1 MQINSIYQSVIE
13 ILDTYLN
20 EAKIDFVLRKWAIK
34 HRFAGSSD
42 RRKIKDI
49 IFDIIR
55 QKKSCEHVGGGFSG
69 RNLLIGYL
77 KLKGTELSSVFDNS
91 KFGPEELTIKEQNI
105 TVDFSNLSDIYELDF
120 PSWLIPILRRSLL
133 NEFSNVVKTLRNR
146 SHIQLRVNLKKI
158 SRLNAMKK
166 LQKNNIECEINELCT
181 TALNVLNGAQHILTS
196 PCFENGFVEL
206 QDAGS
211 QLVSEL
217 IEINYNDKVLDMC
230 AGSGG
235 KSLAISCGA
244 ELDATYFAW
253 DINFDRMKDIDA
265 RSKRAGVKIE
275 KVIKL
280 SSKSVYNKIIIDA
293 PCSGSGSWRRDPE
306 GKWRLDEDILDNYVK
321 TQKELILK
329 GLKLL
334 APRGQIL
341 YITCSILDIENGKLI
356 DDLISSE
363 LSLKLVRS
371 ISLVPSSK
379 SDGFYGA
386 VLEKV

>member
-13 ILDTYLN
+13 ILDTYLD

-91 KFGPEELTIKEQNI
+91 KFGPKELTIKEQNI
-105 TVDFSNLSDIYELDF
+105 NVDFSNLSNIYELDF
-120 PSWLIPILRRSLL
+120 PSWLIPILRRSLQS
-133 NEFSNVVKTLRNR
+133 EFNNVVKALRNR
-146 SHIQLRVNLKKI
+146 SNVQLRVNLKKI
-158 SRLNAMKK
+158 SRLNAIKK
-166 LQKNNIECEINELCT
+166 LKKNNIECEINKLCS
-181 TALNVLNGAQHILTS
+181 TALNVLSGAQHILTS

-230 AGSGG
+230 AGAGG

-244 ELDATYFAW
+244 EMDATYYAW

-306 GKWRLDEDILDNYVK
+306 GKWRLDEDILENYVK

-356 DDLISSE
+356 DDLISSV
-363 LSLKLVRS
+363 LSLRLVRS

>member
-105 TVDFSNLSDIYELDF
+105 NVDFSNLSNIYELDF

-133 NEFSNVVKTLRNR
+133 NEFSNVVKTLRSR

-158 SRLNAMKK
+158 SRLNVIKK
-166 LQKNNIECEINELCT
+166 LQKNNIECEINELCSS
-181 TALNVLNGAQHILTS
+181 ALNVLNGAQHILTS
-196 PCFENGFVEL
+196 SCFENGFVEL

-230 AGSGG
+230 AGAGG

-244 ELDATYFAW
+244 EMDATYYAW

-341 YITCSILDIENGKLI
+341 YITCSILDIENDKLI
-356 DDLISSE
+356 DDLISSV

>member
-105 TVDFSNLSDIYELDF
+105 NVDLSNLSNIYELDF

-133 NEFSNVVKTLRNR
+133 NEFSNVVKALRNR

-166 LQKNNIECEINELCT
+166 LQKNNIECEINELCS

-196 PCFENGFVEL
+196 QCFENGFVEL

-230 AGSGG
+230 AGAGG
-235 KSLAISCGA
+235 KSLSISCGA

-321 TQKELILK
+321 TQRELILK

-356 DDLISSE
+356 DDLISSV
-363 LSLKLVRS
+363 LSLRLVKS

>member
-13 ILDTYLN
+13 ILDTYLD
-20 EAKIDFVLRKWAIK
+20 EAKINFVLRKWAIK

-91 KFGPEELTIKEQNI
+91 KFGPKELTIKEQNI
-105 TVDFSNLSDIYELDF
+105 NVDFSNLSNIYELDF
-120 PSWLIPILRRSLL
+120 PSWLIPILRRSLQS
-133 NEFSNVVKTLRNR
+133 EFNNVVKALRNR
-146 SHIQLRVNLKKI
+146 SNVQLRVNLKKI
-158 SRLNAMKK
+158 SRLNAIKK
-166 LQKNNIECEINELCT
+166 LKKNNIECEINELCS
-181 TALNVLNGAQHILTS
+181 TALNVLSGAQHILTS

-230 AGSGG
+230 AGAGG

-253 DINFDRMKDIDA
+253 DVNFDRMKDIDA

-280 SSKSVYNKIIIDA
+280 SSKSFYNKIIIDA

-306 GKWRLDEDILDNYVK
+306 GKWRLDEDILENYVK

-356 DDLISSE
+356 DDLISSV
-363 LSLKLVRS
+363 LSLRLVRS

>member
-20 EAKIDFVLRKWAIK
+20 EAKIDFVLKKWAIK

-105 TVDFSNLSDIYELDF
+105 NVDLSNLSNIYELDF

-133 NEFSNVVKTLRNR
+133 NEFSNVVKALRNR

-166 LQKNNIECEINELCT
+166 LQKNNIECEINELCS

-230 AGSGG
+230 AGAGG
-235 KSLAISCGA
+235 KSLSISCGA

-280 SSKSVYNKIIIDA
+280 SSKSFYNKIIIDA

-356 DDLISSE
+356 DDLISSV

>member
-105 TVDFSNLSDIYELDF
+105 NVDFSNLSNIYELDF

-158 SRLNAMKK
+158 SRLNVMKK
-166 LQKNNIECEINELCT
+166 LQKNNIECEINELCS

-230 AGSGG
+230 AGAGG

-356 DDLISSE
+356 DDLISSV

>member
-77 KLKGTELSSVFDNS
+77 KLKGTELNNVFDNS

-105 TVDFSNLSDIYELDF
+105 NVDISNLSNIYELDF

-133 NEFSNVVKTLRNR
+133 NEFSNVVKALRNR

-158 SRLNAMKK
+158 SRLNAIKK
-166 LQKNNIECEINELCT
+166 LQKNNIECEINELCS

-196 PCFENGFVEL
+196 QCFENGFVEL

-230 AGSGG
+230 AGAGG
-235 KSLAISCGA
+235 KSLSISCGA

-280 SSKSVYNKIIIDA
+280 SSKSFYNKIIIDA

-321 TQKELILK
+321 TQRELILK

-356 DDLISSE
+356 DDLISSV
-363 LSLKLVRS
+363 LSLRLVKS

>member
-105 TVDFSNLSDIYELDF
+105 NVDFSNLSNIYELDF

-158 SRLNAMKK
+158 SRLNVMKK
-166 LQKNNIECEINELCT
+166 LQKNNIECEINELCSS
-181 TALNVLNGAQHILTS
+181 ALNVLNGAQHILTS

-230 AGSGG
+230 AGAGG

-280 SSKSVYNKIIIDA
+280 SSKSFYNKIIIDA

-341 YITCSILDIENGKLI
+341 YITCSILDIENDKLI
-356 DDLISSE
+356 DDLISSV

>member
-105 TVDFSNLSDIYELDF
+105 NVDFSNLSNIYELDF

-158 SRLNAMKK
+158 SRLNVMKK
-166 LQKNNIECEINELCT
+166 LQKNNIECEINELCSS
-181 TALNVLNGAQHILTS
+181 ALNVLNGAQHILAS

-230 AGSGG
+230 AGAGG

-244 ELDATYFAW
+244 EMDATYYAW

-341 YITCSILDIENGKLI
+341 YITCSILDIENDKLI
-356 DDLISSE
+356 DDLISSV
-363 LSLKLVRS
+363 LSLKLVKS

>member
-105 TVDFSNLSDIYELDF
+105 NVDFSNLSNIYELDF

-133 NEFSNVVKTLRNR
+133 NEFSNVVKALRNR

-166 LQKNNIECEINELCT
+166 LQKNNIECEINELCS

-230 AGSGG
+230 AGAGG

-280 SSKSVYNKIIIDA
+280 SSKSFYNKIIIDA

-306 GKWRLDEDILDNYVK
+306 GKWRLDEDILDDYVK

>member
-77 KLKGTELSSVFDNS
+77 KLKGIELSSVFDNS

-105 TVDFSNLSDIYELDF
+105 NVDFSNLSNIYELDF

-158 SRLNAMKK
+158 SRLNVMKK
-166 LQKNNIECEINELCT
+166 MQKNNIECEINELCSS
-181 TALNVLNGAQHILTS
+181 ALNVLNGAQHILAS

-230 AGSGG
+230 AGAGG

-244 ELDATYFAW
+244 EMDATYYAW

-341 YITCSILDIENGKLI
+341 YITCSILDIENDKLI
-356 DDLISSE
+356 DDLISSV

>member
-105 TVDFSNLSDIYELDF
+105 NVDFSNLSNIYELDF

-158 SRLNAMKK
+158 SRLNVMKK
-166 LQKNNIECEINELCT
+166 LQKNNIECEINELCS

-230 AGSGG
+230 AGAGG

-306 GKWRLDEDILDNYVK
+306 GKWRLDEDILDDYVK

-356 DDLISSE
+356 DDLISSV
-363 LSLKLVRS
+363 LSLRLVKS

>member
-105 TVDFSNLSDIYELDF
+105 NVDFSNLSNIYELDF

-133 NEFSNVVKTLRNR
+133 NEFSNVVKTLRDR

-166 LQKNNIECEINELCT
+166 LQKNNIECEINELCS

-230 AGSGG
+230 AGAGG

-280 SSKSVYNKIIIDA
+280 SSKSFYNKIIIDA

-341 YITCSILDIENGKLI
+341 YITCSILDIENDKLI
-356 DDLISSE
+356 DDLISSV

>member
-105 TVDFSNLSDIYELDF
+105 NIDFSNLSNIYELDF

-133 NEFSNVVKTLRNR
+133 NEFSNVVKALRNR

-166 LQKNNIECEINELCT
+166 LQKNNIECEINELCS

-211 QLVSEL
+211 QLVCEL

-230 AGSGG
+230 AGAGG
-235 KSLAISCGA
+235 KSLAISCSA

-356 DDLISSE
+356 DDLISSV

>member
-20 EAKIDFVLRKWAIK
+20 EAKIDFVLKKWAIK

-105 TVDFSNLSDIYELDF
+105 NVDFSNLSNIYELDF

-133 NEFSNVVKTLRNR
+133 NEFSNVVKALRNR

-166 LQKNNIECEINELCT
+166 LQKNNIECEINELCS

-196 PCFENGFVEL
+196 QCFENGFVEL

-230 AGSGG
+230 AGAGG
-235 KSLAISCGA
+235 KSLSISCGA

-321 TQKELILK
+321 TQRELILK

-356 DDLISSE
+356 DDLISSV
-363 LSLKLVRS
+363 LSLRLVKS

>member
-105 TVDFSNLSDIYELDF
+105 NVDFSNLSNIYELDF

-158 SRLNAMKK
+158 SRLNVMKK
-166 LQKNNIECEINELCT
+166 LQKNNIECEINELCS
-181 TALNVLNGAQHILTS
+181 TALNVLNGAQHILAS

-230 AGSGG
+230 AGAGG

-244 ELDATYFAW
+244 EMDATYYAW

-341 YITCSILDIENGKLI
+341 YITCSILDIENDKLI
-356 DDLISSE
+356 DDLISSV

>member
-13 ILDTYLN
+13 ILDTYSN

-105 TVDFSNLSDIYELDF
+105 NVDFSNLSNIYELDF

-166 LQKNNIECEINELCT
+166 LQKNNIECEINELCS

-230 AGSGG
+230 AGAGG

-244 ELDATYFAW
+244 EMDATYYAW

-280 SSKSVYNKIIIDA
+280 SSKSFYNKIIIDA

-306 GKWRLDEDILDNYVK
+306 GKWRLDEDILDDYVK

-341 YITCSILDIENGKLI
+341 YITCSILDIENDKLI
-356 DDLISSE
+356 DDLISSV

>member
-13 ILDTYLN
+13 ILDTYLD
-20 EAKIDFVLRKWAIK
+20 EAKINFVLRKWAIK

-91 KFGPEELTIKEQNI
+91 KFGPKELTIKEQNI
-105 TVDFSNLSDIYELDF
+105 NVDFSNLSNIYELDF
-120 PSWLIPILRRSLL
+120 PSWLIPILRRSLQS
-133 NEFSNVVKTLRNR
+133 EFNNVVKALRNR
-146 SHIQLRVNLKKI
+146 SNVQLRVNLKKI
-158 SRLNAMKK
+158 SRLNAIKK
-166 LQKNNIECEINELCT
+166 LKKNNIECEINELCS
-181 TALNVLNGAQHILTS
+181 TALNVLSGAQHILTS

-230 AGSGG
+230 AGAGG

-244 ELDATYFAW
+244 EMDATYYAW

-280 SSKSVYNKIIIDA
+280 SSKSFYNKIIIDA

-306 GKWRLDEDILDNYVK
+306 GKWRLDEDILENYVK

-356 DDLISSE
+356 DDLISSV
-363 LSLKLVRS
+363 LSLRLVRS

>member
-105 TVDFSNLSDIYELDF
+105 NVDLSNLSNIYELDF

-133 NEFSNVVKTLRNR
+133 NEFSNVVKALRNR

-158 SRLNAMKK
+158 SRLNVMKK
-166 LQKNNIECEINELCT
+166 LQKNNIECEINELCS

-230 AGSGG
+230 AGAGG
-235 KSLAISCGA
+235 KSLSISCGA

-280 SSKSVYNKIIIDA
+280 SSKSFYNKIIIDA

-321 TQKELILK
+321 TQRELILK

-356 DDLISSE
+356 DDLISSV
-363 LSLKLVRS
+363 LSLRLVKS

>member
-105 TVDFSNLSDIYELDF
+105 NVDLSNLSNIYELDF

-133 NEFSNVVKTLRNR
+133 NEFSNVVKALRNR

-166 LQKNNIECEINELCT
+166 LQKNNIECEINELCS

-230 AGSGG
+230 AGAGG
-235 KSLAISCGA
+235 KSLSISCGA

-280 SSKSVYNKIIIDA
+280 SSKSFYNKIIIDA

-321 TQKELILK
+321 TQRELILK

-356 DDLISSE
+356 DDLISSV

>member
-20 EAKIDFVLRKWAIK
+20 EAKIDFVLKKWAIK

-91 KFGPEELTIKEQNI
+91 KFGPKELTIKEQNI
-105 TVDFSNLSDIYELDF
+105 NVDFSNLSNIYELDF
-120 PSWLIPILRRSLL
+120 PSWLIPILRRSLQS
-133 NEFSNVVKTLRNR
+133 EFNNVVKALRNR
-146 SHIQLRVNLKKI
+146 SHVQLRVNLKKI
-158 SRLNAMKK
+158 SRLNAIKK
-166 LQKNNIECEINELCT
+166 LKKNNIECEINELCS
-181 TALNVLNGAQHILTS
+181 TALNVLSGAQHILTS

-230 AGSGG
+230 AGAGG

-244 ELDATYFAW
+244 EQDATYFAW
-253 DINFDRMKDIDA
+253 DVNFDRMKDIDA

-280 SSKSVYNKIIIDA
+280 SSKSFYNKIIIDA

-306 GKWRLDEDILDNYVK
+306 GKWRLDEDILENYVK

-356 DDLISSE
+356 DDLISSV
-363 LSLKLVRS
+363 LSLQLVRS

>member
-105 TVDFSNLSDIYELDF
+105 NVDFSNLSNIYELDF

-158 SRLNAMKK
+158 SRLNVMKK
-166 LQKNNIECEINELCT
+166 LQKNNIECEINELCSS
-181 TALNVLNGAQHILTS
+181 ALNVLNGAQHILAS

-230 AGSGG
+230 AGAGG

-244 ELDATYFAW
+244 EMDATYYAW

-280 SSKSVYNKIIIDA
+280 SSKLVYNKIIIDA

-341 YITCSILDIENGKLI
+341 YITCSILDIENDKLI
-356 DDLISSE
+356 DDLISSV

>member
-105 TVDFSNLSDIYELDF
+105 NVDFSNLSNIYELDF

-133 NEFSNVVKTLRNR
+133 NEFSNVVKALRNR

-166 LQKNNIECEINELCT
+166 LQKNNIECEINELCS

-230 AGSGG
+230 AGAGG

-280 SSKSVYNKIIIDA
+280 SSKSFYNKIIIDA

-341 YITCSILDIENGKLI
+341 YITCSILDIENDKLI
-356 DDLISSE
+356 DDLISSV
-363 LSLKLVRS
+363 LSLRLVKS

>member
-34 HRFAGSSD
+34 HRFAGSPD

-105 TVDFSNLSDIYELDF
+105 NVDFSNLSNIYELDF

-158 SRLNAMKK
+158 SRLNVMKK
-166 LQKNNIECEINELCT
+166 LQKNNIECEINELCSS
-181 TALNVLNGAQHILTS
+181 ALNVLNGAQHILAS

-230 AGSGG
+230 AGAGG

-244 ELDATYFAW
+244 EMDATYYAW

-356 DDLISSE
+356 DDLISSV

-371 ISLVPSSK
+371 LSLVPSSK

>member
-105 TVDFSNLSDIYELDF
+105 NVDFSNLSNIYELDF

-133 NEFSNVVKTLRNR
+133 NEFSNVVKALRNR

-166 LQKNNIECEINELCT
+166 LQKNNIECEINELCS

-230 AGSGG
+230 AGAGG
-235 KSLAISCGA
+235 KSLSISCGA

-321 TQKELILK
+321 TQRELILK

-356 DDLISSE
+356 DDLISSV
-363 LSLKLVRS
+363 LSLRLVKS

>member
-13 ILDTYLN
+13 ILDTYLD
-20 EAKIDFVLRKWAIK
+20 EAKINFVLRKWAIK

-91 KFGPEELTIKEQNI
+91 KFGPKELTIKEQNI
-105 TVDFSNLSDIYELDF
+105 NVDFSNLSNIYELDF
-120 PSWLIPILRRSLL
+120 PSWLIPILRRSLQS
-133 NEFSNVVKTLRNR
+133 EFNNVVKVLRNR
-146 SHIQLRVNLKKI
+146 SHVQLRVNLKKI
-158 SRLNAMKK
+158 SRLNAIKK
-166 LQKNNIECEINELCT
+166 LKKNNIECEINELCS
-181 TALNVLNGAQHILTS
+181 TALNVLSGAQHILTS

-230 AGSGG
+230 AGAGG

-253 DINFDRMKDIDA
+253 DVNFDRMKDIDA

-280 SSKSVYNKIIIDA
+280 SSKSFYNKIIIDA

-306 GKWRLDEDILDNYVK
+306 GKWRLDEDILENYVK

-356 DDLISSE
+356 DDLISSV
-363 LSLKLVRS
+363 LSLRLVRS

>member
-105 TVDFSNLSDIYELDF
+105 NVDFSNLSNIYELDF

-158 SRLNAMKK
+158 SRLNVMKK
-166 LQKNNIECEINELCT
+166 LQKNNIECEINELCS

-230 AGSGG
+230 AGAGG

-244 ELDATYFAW
+244 EMDATYYAW

-341 YITCSILDIENGKLI
+341 YITCSILDIENDKLI
-356 DDLISSE
+356 DDLISSV

>member
-105 TVDFSNLSDIYELDF
+105 NVDFSNLSNIYELDF

-133 NEFSNVVKTLRNR
+133 NEFSNVVKALRNR

-166 LQKNNIECEINELCT
+166 LQKNNIECEINELCS

-230 AGSGG
+230 AGAGG
-235 KSLAISCGA
+235 KSLSISCGA

-280 SSKSVYNKIIIDA
+280 SSKSFYNKIIIDA

-341 YITCSILDIENGKLI
+341 YITCSILDIENDKLI
-356 DDLISSE
+356 DDLISSV

>member
-105 TVDFSNLSDIYELDF
+105 NVDFSNLSNIYELDF

-166 LQKNNIECEINELCT
+166 LQKNNIECEINELCS

-230 AGSGG
+230 AGAGG

-341 YITCSILDIENGKLI
+341 YITCSILDIENDKLI
-356 DDLISSE
+356 DDLISSV

>member
-13 ILDTYLN
+13 ILDTYLD
-20 EAKIDFVLRKWAIK
+20 EAKINFVLRKWAIK

-91 KFGPEELTIKEQNI
+91 KFGPKELTIKEQNI
-105 TVDFSNLSDIYELDF
+105 NVDFSNLSNIYELDF
-120 PSWLIPILRRSLL
+120 PSWLIPILRRSLQS
-133 NEFSNVVKTLRNR
+133 EFNNVVKALRNR
-146 SHIQLRVNLKKI
+146 SHVQLRVNLKKI
-158 SRLNAMKK
+158 SRLNAIKK
-166 LQKNNIECEINELCT
+166 LKKNNIECEINKLCS
-181 TALNVLNGAQHILTS
+181 TALNVLSGAQHILTS

-230 AGSGG
+230 AGAGG

-253 DINFDRMKDIDA
+253 DVNFDRMKDIDA

-280 SSKSVYNKIIIDA
+280 SSKSFYNKIIIDA

-306 GKWRLDEDILDNYVK
+306 GKWRLDEDILENYVK

-356 DDLISSE
+356 DDLISSV
-363 LSLKLVRS
+363 LSLRLVTS

>member
-105 TVDFSNLSDIYELDF
+105 NIDFSNLSNIYELDF

-133 NEFSNVVKTLRNR
+133 NEFSNVVKALRNR

-166 LQKNNIECEINELCT
+166 LQKNNIECEINELCS

-211 QLVSEL
+211 QLVCEL

-230 AGSGG
+230 AGAGG
-235 KSLAISCGA
+235 KSLAISCSA

-280 SSKSVYNKIIIDA
+280 SSKSFYNKIIIDA

-356 DDLISSE
+356 DDLISSV

>member
-20 EAKIDFVLRKWAIK
+20 EAKIDFVLKKWAIK

-105 TVDFSNLSDIYELDF
+105 NVDLSNLSNIYELDF

-133 NEFSNVVKTLRNR
+133 NEFSNVVKALRNR

-166 LQKNNIECEINELCT
+166 LQKNNIECEINELCS

-196 PCFENGFVEL
+196 QCFENGFVEL

-211 QLVSEL
+211 QLVSKL

-230 AGSGG
+230 AGAGG
-235 KSLAISCGA
+235 KSLSISCGA

-253 DINFDRMKDIDA
+253 DRNFDRMKDIDA

-280 SSKSVYNKIIIDA
+280 SSKSFYNKIIIDA

-321 TQKELILK
+321 TQRELILK

-356 DDLISSE
+356 DDLISSV
-363 LSLKLVRS
+363 LSLRLVKS

>member
-105 TVDFSNLSDIYELDF
+105 NIDFSNLSNIYELDF

-158 SRLNAMKK
+158 SRLNVMKK
-166 LQKNNIECEINELCT
+166 LQKNNIECEINELCS

-211 QLVSEL
+211 QLVCEL

-230 AGSGG
+230 AGAGG
-235 KSLAISCGA
+235 KSLAISCSA

-275 KVIKL
+275 KVTKL

-321 TQKELILK
+321 TKKELILK

-356 DDLISSE
+356 ADLISSV

>member
-133 NEFSNVVKTLRNR
+133 NEFTNVVKALRNR
-146 SHIQLRVNLKKI
+146 SHIQLRVNLRKI

-230 AGSGG
+230 AGAGG
-235 KSLAISCGA
+235 KSLSISCGA

-280 SSKSVYNKIIIDA
+280 SSKSFYNKIIIDA

-321 TQKELILK
+321 TQRELILK

>member
-105 TVDFSNLSDIYELDF
+105 NVDFSNLSNIYELDF

-166 LQKNNIECEINELCT
+166 LQKNNIECEINELCS

-230 AGSGG
+230 AGAGG

-356 DDLISSE
+356 DDLISSV

>member
-13 ILDTYLN
+13 ILDTYLD
-20 EAKIDFVLRKWAIK
+20 EAKINFVLRKWAIK

-91 KFGPEELTIKEQNI
+91 KFGPKELTIKEQNI
-105 TVDFSNLSDIYELDF
+105 NVDFSNLSNIYELDF
-120 PSWLIPILRRSLL
+120 PSWLIPILRRSLQS
-133 NEFSNVVKTLRNR
+133 EFNNVVKALRNR
-146 SHIQLRVNLKKI
+146 SHVQLRVNLKKI
-158 SRLNAMKK
+158 SRLNAIKK
-166 LQKNNIECEINELCT
+166 LKKNNIECEINKLCS
-181 TALNVLNGAQHILTS
+181 TALNVLSGAQHILTS

-230 AGSGG
+230 AGAGG

-244 ELDATYFAW
+244 EQDATYFAW
-253 DINFDRMKDIDA
+253 DVNFDRMKDIDA

-280 SSKSVYNKIIIDA
+280 SSKSFYNKIIIDA

-306 GKWRLDEDILDNYVK
+306 GKWRLDEDILENYVK

-356 DDLISSE
+356 DDLISSV
-363 LSLKLVRS
+363 LSLRLVRS

>member
-77 KLKGTELSSVFDNS
+77 KLKGTKLSSVFDNS

-105 TVDFSNLSDIYELDF
+105 NVDFSNLSNIYELDF

-133 NEFSNVVKTLRNR
+133 NEFSNVVKALRNR

-166 LQKNNIECEINELCT
+166 LQKNNIGCEINELCS

-217 IEINYNDKVLDMC
+217 IEINYDDKVLDMC
-230 AGSGG
+230 AGAGG

-280 SSKSVYNKIIIDA
+280 SSKSFYNKIIIDA

-356 DDLISSE
+356 DDLISSV